1 MSSPQV
7 NGEVPHSAF
16 LDHLLHYPVVDS
28 GIKTF
33 KSNPYGQKSLEL
45 SDSAYKTF
53 AQPVLPLLSK
63 PYQYVSPYVKKADSL
78 GDKALSTVD
87 ERFPVVRKPAGEI
100 YQGARDL
107 VLAPIRTGLAGKDHV
122 LETYNGECKKVGG
135 EGLVTYSKAL
145 LTTTLIVTTEIV
157 QGIGEF
163 LGAKKQQTKSVVD
176 EKINN

>member
-1 MSSPQV
+1 
-7 NGEVPHSAF
+7 
-16 LDHLLHYPVVDS
+16 
-28 GIKTF
+28 
-33 KSNPYGQKSLEL
+33 
-45 SDSAYKTF
+45 
-53 AQPVLPLLSK
+53 
-63 PYQYVSPYVKKADSL
+63 
-78 GDKALSTVD
+78 
-87 ERFPVVRKPAGEI
+87 
-100 YQGARDL
+100 
-107 VLAPIRTGLAGKDHV
+107 V